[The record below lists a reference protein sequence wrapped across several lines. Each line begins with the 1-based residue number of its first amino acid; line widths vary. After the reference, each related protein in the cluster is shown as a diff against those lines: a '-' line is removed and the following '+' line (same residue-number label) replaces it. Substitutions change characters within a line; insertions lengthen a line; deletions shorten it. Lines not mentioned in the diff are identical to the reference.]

1 VKVSRRLDASQA
13 CHLCARFLSDDSS
26 LNRAVE
32 VHVVADQLQNF
43 WAGKAGMGVISYWI
57 KDPKLELPPLQK
69 ISLREAETEGWDEG
83 TKKYAKVQ
91 AVERYMSERAE
102 REQQLQT
109 QYANINQQLSTE
121 LMDHLEAKPEYVDV
135 DEKKDP
141 IALWK
146 LVIGC
151 VYVRPT
157 GVDQL
162 DIVAAM
168 NTYMSIKQGPHETLS
183 DYKHRFVSYAQALEV
198 MWERQVT
205 KAQNR
210 ARTNRQAQVGSSHRS
225 N

>member
-1 VKVSRRLDASQA
+1 
-13 CHLCARFLSDDSS
+13 
-26 LNRAVE
+26 
-32 VHVVADQLQNF
+32 
-43 WAGKAGMGVISYWI
+43 MGVISYWI

-157 GVDQL
+157 GIDQL
-162 DIVAAM
+162 DIASAI
-168 NTYMSIKQGPHETLS
+168 NSTCQSS
-183 DYKHRFVSYAQALEV
+183 
-198 MWERQVT
+198 
-205 KAQNR
+205 R
-210 ARTNRQAQVGSSHRS
+210 ARTKHCPTTRTDSSPTPRHWMSCGNDRSPKPKRTNR
-225 N
+225 